1 MTHKP
6 SSTAKSTVVAD
17 DGAGTWENVS
27 ATSDR
32 SPRPSMRYIIHGVTS
47 LFFDSVK
54 SKTSLLARSF
64 SSRESQH
71 PIPTDSL
78 AVRQTGADNT
88 AHNLLAPLQR
98 EPQMSFKDRLGK
110 LRLRACGKVRQWSL
124 KLGVIAFLCKKISK
138 TGSSND
144 EDEEVDEMAAF
155 VPVLGRLRLRLD
167 ALPGHASSIRRSG
180 LSQDSENS
188 SQFIDEACDASQI
201 TIESPPL
208 FGAYNILFTIRFADG
223 AKWILKIPAAGGSED
238 RWDASA
244 ARALKSEAL
253 TMRLLTKKT
262 SMPIPAVHAFDASMQ
277 NPLGCPY
284 ILMNYVDGRP
294 LYERWFDSHHQGDL
308 EAFRTR
314 TLETLSASMA
324 QLTSFTYDQSG
335 SLTFD
340 AQGNVDGL
348 GPARIYDAATM
359 HNNLYDDEASDEAP
373 FCDIG
378 PFHDL
383 RDYLLHMIKGHR
395 PPIERFGAG
404 INRMLALF
412 IEWLPEHCVKA
423 RFGLAHPDY
432 DLQNVLVEE
441 DGTVCGLIDWDG
453 VAAVPRSIGCESY
466 PKWLTHDWDPFFYD
480 YDTESRKLY
489 HECGPPEH
497 SPEELAHYRAM
508 YTKFMEKALTG
519 QPHGKAKSTAAESP
533 CHQPDSC
540 NDSEVTRKS
549 LLIGSLSA
557 AAWNPLSTGEIVVK
571 IFDDIANM
579 TAHRDYNSAPAG
591 FVAHKLVLG
600 SSENLKNP
608 VQEVTI
614 AHTMEDEAVE
624 CEDSDLRELAWVLRY
639 NDTDD
644 GADTDGTLSPIA
656 VGREDCRQQEK
667 ASDLYPE
674 GASGHIVSKKRKN
687 LWTRRQWSKIG
698 SLVHKASTRFQNINR
713 PRDSPSLNPS
723 SPRPDLATRA
733 NGTDRSE
740 PSPSSRSSSTERALS
755 MVTTDKNSQVT
766 KLTKLSTQDEQVTAA
781 CTKNDDIVND
791 SAPRTM
797 SSPKQ
802 ISVRAG
808 ARPKPEAQEPVNE
821 SCHTSATG
829 DLADTSASLPTI
841 IEHSS
846 DTTIRGGKGASSKP
860 CKFIKA
866 PCPLARR
873 IIAKLPGCSR
883 KPKVKE
889 AIISSKTITCDMEE
903 PTAHPMGFSTH
914 KKRMTAMRKA
924 ATQKC
929 PTSLNASEAQGCAH
943 NESQVQPKPVVE
955 EPKTRT
961 NTKARSKA
969 SATRQPQKDPIR
981 EEEEGDIDFM
991 AASVC
996 YALADG
1002 TLSEARMRR
1011 LKDGFYLLLDSL

>member
-17 DGAGTWENVS
+17 DGAGAWENAS
-27 ATSDR
+27 ATSDK
-32 SPRPSMRYIIHGVTS
+32 SPCPSMRYIIHGVTS

-54 SKTSLLARSF
+54 STTSLLARSF

-78 AVRQTGADNT
+78 AVRQAGVDNT
-88 AHNLLAPLQR
+88 AHNLPPPLQKD
-98 EPQMSFKDRLGK
+98 PQMSYKDRLGK

-124 KLGVIAFLCKKISK
+124 KYGVIAFLCKKISK
-138 TGSSND
+138 TGSSDD
-144 EDEEVDEMAAF
+144 EDEEVDEMVAF
-155 VPVLGRLRLRLD
+155 APVLGRLRLD

-188 SQFIDEACDASQI
+188 SQLIDEACNASQI

-208 FGAYNILFTIRFADG
+208 FGAYNILFPIRFADG

-238 RWDASA
+238 RWDPSA

-262 SMPIPAVHAFDASMQ
+262 SMPIPAVHAFGASMQ

-284 ILMNYVDGRP
+284 ILMDYVDGRP
-294 LYERWFDSHHQGDL
+294 LYERWFDSDHEGDL

-314 TLETLSASMA
+314 TLKTLAASMA
-324 QLTSFTYDQSG
+324 QLTSFTYNQSG
-335 SLTFD
+335 SLSFD
-340 AQGNVDGL
+340 AQGNVQGL
-348 GPARIYDAATM
+348 VPARIYDAATM

-395 PPIERFGAG
+395 PPIERFGIG

-412 IEWLPEHCVKA
+412 IEWLPEHYVKA
-423 RFGLAHPDY
+423 PFGLAHPDY
-432 DLQNVLVEE
+432 DLQNVLVDE

-453 VAAVPRSIGCESY
+453 VAAVPRSIGCQSY

-480 YDTESRKLY
+480 YDIESRKLY
-489 HECGPPEH
+489 HECGPSEH

-508 YTKFMEKALTG
+508 YAKFMEKALTG
-519 QPHGKAKSTAAESP
+519 QPHGKAKSTAVESP
-533 CHQPDSC
+533 CHQPDSS
-540 NDSEVTRKS
+540 NNSEVTRKS

-557 AAWNPLSTGEIVVK
+557 AAWNPLSTDEIVVK
-571 IFDDIANM
+571 IFDDIAKM
-579 TAHRDYNSAPAG
+579 AAHKAYNSAPAG
-591 FVAHKLVLG
+591 FVANKLVLG
-600 SSENLKNP
+600 PSENQKKP

-614 AHTMEDEAVE
+614 ADPAEDENVE
-624 CEDSDLRELAWVLRY
+624 CEDSELRELAWVLRY

-644 GADTDGTLSPIA
+644 GADMDGTQLPIA

-667 ASDLYPE
+667 ASNLYPKV
-674 GASGHIVSKKRKN
+674 ASGHIVSKKVKIWWR
-687 LWTRRQWSKIG
+687 RRQWSKIG
-698 SLVHKASTRFQNINR
+698 SLMHKVSTPFQNNSRI
-713 PRDSPSLNPS
+713 RDRPS
-723 SPRPDLATRA
+723 STQPSPGRDLPTRT

-740 PSPSSRSSSTERALS
+740 PSRSSRTCSTERALS
-755 MVTTDKNSQVT
+755 MATTDKNSQMT
-766 KLTKLSTQDEQVTAA
+766 KLTEVSTQDEQVTAA
-781 CTKNDDIVND
+781 CTNNDDLVTV
-791 SAPRTM
+791 SSPRTTT
-797 SSPKQ
+797 SPKQ
-802 ISVRAG
+802 ISM
-808 ARPKPEAQEPVNE
+808 KPGSRSKLEAQEPVNE
-821 SCHTSATG
+821 SCHTSSANNI
-829 DLADTSASLPTI
+829 ADTSVPLPTVVVD
-841 IEHSS
+841 SP
-846 DTTIRGGKGASSKP
+846 DTSIRGGKGASSKP

-866 PCPLARR
+866 PCGLARR
-873 IIAKLPGCSR
+873 VLAKLPSCGR
-883 KPKVKE
+883 KTKVKE
-889 AIISSKTITCDMEE
+889 AIVSSETITCDMEE
-903 PTAHPMGFSTH
+903 PAAHPIGFSTH
-914 KKRMTAMRKA
+914 KERMTALKKA

-929 PTSLNASEAQGCAH
+929 PTSLNAGEAQGCGQ
-943 NESQVQPKPVVE
+943 NESQPQPKPVVE
-955 EPKTRT
+955 ETMTTT

-969 SATRQPQKDPIR
+969 SATRETQKDPIR
-981 EEEEGDIDFM
+981 KEEEDIGFM

-1011 LKDGFYLLLDSL
+1011 LKDGFHLLLDSL